1 MIVYQ
6 RPLVIF
12 RSRPLITIHS
22 RRHNNSLEVCWLF
35 PWVVHI
41 LSQLWPEELPL
52 NARTSTE
59 PQRAENLGVP
69 EDTTPRK
76 SPRMKPPVD
85 LPGHLPRKVSRS
97 KRMECG
103 SYLRLR
109 DNHIYQV
116 RLRHNDCQSQGYG
129 EDNVPI

>member
-97 KRMECG
+97 KRM
-103 SYLRLR
+103 
-109 DNHIYQV
+109 
-116 RLRHNDCQSQGYG
+116 
-129 EDNVPI
+129 